1 MVAFRRES
9 MGSDPEAV
17 SAPPVG
23 FMPQL
28 PSWGGADLFQKSLG
42 GFALPDLSKLP
53 GLDALASL
61 PGAEPAGDNRTAQP
75 AATSHTG
82 HNLQPEACKAGAA
95 HQEEA
100 APGAEAVVK
109 AGRPPSTAHTDCV
122 RAKAAADVDPS
133 SLCYGLGPLKRGKE
147 SGEGV
152 VWLSGGTR
160 WAKKPSS
167 SESLADSSPPQRR
180 LPAAEANLLSRTL
193 SRRSDASQASS
204 ASTAKAAKEEVKD
217 SDQECKSQTS
227 RGSTTT
233 SSVSSKSTSSR
244 ISSMLKSPFSKRTM
258 NT

>member
-1 MVAFRRES
+1 VVAFRRES

-167 SESLADSSPPQRR
+167 SESADSSPPQRR